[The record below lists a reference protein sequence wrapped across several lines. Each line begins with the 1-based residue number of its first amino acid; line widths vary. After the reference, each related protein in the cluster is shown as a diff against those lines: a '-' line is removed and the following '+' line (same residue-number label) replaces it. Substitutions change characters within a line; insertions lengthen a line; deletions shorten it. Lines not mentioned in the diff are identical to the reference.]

1 MTPKRLEE
9 IGYELFGHHWQTA
22 LAHALGVEPRTVR
35 RWKSGHTPIRQR
47 TEVAILALLSNKR
60 GLDG

>member
-22 LAHALGVEPRTVR
+22 LAHALDVKPRTVR
-35 RWKSGHTPIRQR
+35 RWKAGDTPINLK
-47 TEVAILALLSNKR
+47 TEIAILSLWEKHQNA
-60 GLDG
+60 